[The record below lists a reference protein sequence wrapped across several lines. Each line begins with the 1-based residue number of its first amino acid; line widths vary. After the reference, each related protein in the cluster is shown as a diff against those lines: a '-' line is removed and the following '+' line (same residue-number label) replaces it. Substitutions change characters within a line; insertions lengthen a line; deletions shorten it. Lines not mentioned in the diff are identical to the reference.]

1 MTSTLADHNHNVFAR
16 EEPRHAV
23 IQTTV
28 QLMVILGFHDGP
40 HDPRISTN
48 VYLQALVTV
57 GSSNF
62 LQSIIHI
69 ERPLHTPG

>member
-1 MTSTLADHNHNVFAR
+1 MTSTLADHDHNVFAR
-16 EEPRHAV
+16 EESRHAV

-57 GSSNF
+57 GV
-62 LQSIIHI
+62 I
-69 ERPLHTPG
+69 ELSAVDHPY